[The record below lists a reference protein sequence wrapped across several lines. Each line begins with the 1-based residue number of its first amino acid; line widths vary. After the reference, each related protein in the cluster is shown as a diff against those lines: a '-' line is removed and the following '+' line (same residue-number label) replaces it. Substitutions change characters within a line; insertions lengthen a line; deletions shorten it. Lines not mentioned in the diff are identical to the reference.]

1 MSDRWGAEPWAVPGS
16 AADAED
22 APERPAPQARPPA
35 SAGSPAAPPPPSP
48 AAARGPSHPDHA
60 VATASVAALAATPP
74 RTASGDGET
83 PPQLA
88 LRRMTVADI
97 LDGAFTVIKARPA
110 RILGIA
116 AAFVVPVHVLAAY
129 AQRDAFGGV
138 GLWEAWWSED
148 PAVTAVGEARAS
160 GLDAWSTLMTW
171 LVPAIALV
179 FVAAAIAHLVGS
191 WTMGR
196 DVTGADLLAVTA
208 RRSWALLASFVLVHV
223 LEALGAVALYVGA
236 GFVMA
241 FFVATA
247 PAIGAEG
254 LGPLAAMRRSA
265 SLARRRYWRTLGIS
279 LLIGLVSS
287 VLFNA
292 LAALPELIAL
302 LIGFDVAWSLAAAG
316 NILGGVVTT
325 PFVAAATVLLYL
337 DLRIRTE
344 GLDLVLASR
353 EAFRGRVDGGVEHG

>member
-1 MSDRWGAEPWAVPGS
+1 MSDRRGEGRWAVPGS
-16 AADAED
+16 TAYTED
-22 APERPAPQARPPA
+22 ASERPAEGSPSRG
-35 SAGSPAAPPPPSP
+35 SAGSPVGPPSP
-48 AAARGPSHPDHA
+48 SPPANGTTAQPDHA
-60 VATASVAALAATPP
+60 VATAPVAAQATRPLA
-74 RTASGDGET
+74 ASGDGDA

-88 LRRMTVADI
+88 LRPMTVADI
-97 LDGAFTVIKARPA
+97 LDGAFTIIKARPA

-116 AAFVVPVHVLAAY
+116 AAFVVPVYVLAAY
-129 AQRDAFGGV
+129 AQRNAFGGV
-138 GLWEAWWSED
+138 GLWEAWWAED
-148 PAVTAVGEARAS
+148 PALTAAGEAPDS
-160 GLDAWSTLMTW
+160 GLSAWSTLLTW
-171 LVPAIALV
+171 LVPAVALV

-191 WTMGR
+191 WSMGR
-196 DVTGADLLAVTA
+196 DVAAADLVAATT
-208 RRSWALLASFVLVHV
+208 RRSWALLASFVLVHL
-223 LEALGAVALYVGA
+223 LEAVGALGLYIGA

-265 SLARRRYWRTLGIS
+265 SLARRRYWRTFGIS

-287 VLFNA
+287 VLFYA
-292 LAALPELIAL
+292 LTALPELIAVL
-302 LIGFDVAWSLAAAG
+302 VGYDVAWPLAAAG

-337 DLRIRTE
+337 DLRVRSE

-353 EAFRGRVDGGVEHG
+353 DVFGRRVGGSVEHD